1 MSHMSTKVLYS
12 ALFLLYLGLVPVS
25 RLAAQETEAPI
36 ATHMAVLRT
45 SIGDIEIELYGLAS
59 PKTVKNFVE
68 LAKKQY
74 YNGILFHRVVPNFV
88 VQAGDP
94 NSRDSGSRREIWGSG
109 GRSIFGGTFDDELS
123 PSLFKS
129 PGYAEGVLAMAN
141 RGPNTNTSQFFI
153 ILSGDGARHLKYQ
166 YTIFGKVTK
175 GMDIVHQMEKA
186 ELDPKYQGQPKKP
199 VAIVEVNAIEVKPT
213 NR

>member
-1 MSHMSTKVLYS
+1 MKRKSVFS
-12 ALFLLYLGLVPVS
+12 AILLVALGFLVTRPVP
-25 RLAAQETEAPI
+25 AQDAVTPPV

-59 PKTVKNFVE
+59 PKTVKNFIE

-94 NSRDSGSRREIWGSG
+94 YSRDSASRRDIWGSG
-109 GRSIFGGTFDDELS
+109 GRSIYGSTFADELS
-123 PSLFKS
+123 PDLQKM
-129 PGYAEGVLAMAN
+129 PGYREGVLAMAN
-141 RGPNTNTSQFFI
+141 RGPNTNSSQFFI
-153 ILSGDGARHLKYQ
+153 ILSDDGARHLEYK
-166 YTIFGKVTK
+166 YTIFGRVTK
-175 GMDIVHQMEKA
+175 GMDIVKKMEKT
-186 ELDPKYQGQPKKP
+186 ELDPRHKGQPKKP
-199 VAIVEVNAIEVKPT
+199 VAIIEINAVEVKPT